1 MSCYEWERGTIKIPA
16 AEWAAF
22 RKGLIQKWNEQLE
35 KDFDLA
41 CKAHDAAKAAA
52 KGKRGD
58 NRTVA
63 MLDAVARL
71 CDGKWDPRWNFYEGR
86 NRDLFDRIDAQ
97 VFKRVWDAQGRNL
110 TRTLTKPKKS
120 ALEILPVTKGATLHI
135 GEASITLDN
144 ETKTVTWDVPENN
157 HAVET
162 ARAHW
167 MAKHLFFALDRIKWT
182 ARSGGK
188 IVGNNE
194 YNRDSANVGGGG
206 NYLVQD
212 YRKLSPKEKKAF
224 RQPAKTCGYTY
235 Y

>member
-1 MSCYEWERGTIKIPA
+1 MSCYDWERGTIKIPA
-16 AEWAAF
+16 SAWAAF
-22 RKGLIQKWNEQLE
+22 RKGLIQKWNEQLA

-63 MLDAVARL
+63 MLDAAARL
-71 CDGKWDPRWNFYEGR
+71 CEGKWDAQWMCYEGR
-86 NRDLFDRIDAQ
+86 NRDLFDRILML
-97 VFKRVWDAQGRNL
+97 VFKREYQDRK
-110 TRTLTKPKKS
+110 TLYTLIKPKKS
-120 ALEILPVTKGATLHI
+120 DLKLLPLTKDATF
-135 GEASITLDN
+135 AFRDATITLNN
-144 ETKTVTWDVPENN
+144 ETKSVTWDVSENN
-157 HAVET
+157 RAVEA

-167 MAKHLFFALDRIKWT
+167 MAQHLFFALDRIEWVT
-182 ARSGGK
+182 GTGGR

-194 YNRDSANVGGGG
+194 YNRDSDSVGGGG
-206 NYLVQD
+206 NYLVQE

-224 RQPAKTCGYTY
+224 RNAGKSYGYTY